1 VFRACKLT
9 CRVFGYP
16 GVFEMKGEVSRLGVE
31 TPNLLKIKERRV
43 RHRLFSRALY
53 LSMATVRVEVKVDGD
68 FRKALRR
75 FKKKTERE
83 GIIRDIKKNMAF
95 EKPSAVRRRKK
106 IKAIRRARKNR
117 IKELKEKA

>member
-1 VFRACKLT
+1 
-9 CRVFGYP
+9 
-16 GVFEMKGEVSRLGVE
+16 MKAEVSRVVLG
-31 TPNLLKIKERRV
+31 TLNLLEIKERREETG
-43 RHRLFSRALY
+43 SITRALC
-53 LSMATVRVEVKVDGD
+53 LSMPTVRVEVKVDGD

-95 EKPSAVRRRKK
+95 EKPSAIRRRKK

-117 IKELKEKA
+117 IKELKEKP

>member
-1 VFRACKLT
+1 MSNH
-9 CRVFGYP
+9 GD
-16 GVFEMKGEVSRLGVE
+16 E
-31 TPNLLKIKERRV
+31 TPSHLKIKEKEGRRQAPY
-43 RHRLFSRALY
+43 RALF
-53 LSMATVRVEVKVDGD
+53 LSMPTVRVEVKVDGD

-95 EKPSAVRRRKK
+95 EKPSAIRRRKK

-117 IKELKEKA
+117 IKELKEKP